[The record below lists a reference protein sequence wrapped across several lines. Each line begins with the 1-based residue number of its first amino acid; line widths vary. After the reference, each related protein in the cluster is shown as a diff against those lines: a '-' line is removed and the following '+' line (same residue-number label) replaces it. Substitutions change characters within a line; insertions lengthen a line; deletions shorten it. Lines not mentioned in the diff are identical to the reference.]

1 MKKISM
7 KRYKIQ
13 NLIINYKTQFTFI
26 KFLVVLILFYD
37 LYMMR
42 TIKRILLKF
51 QVIFFHIHE
60 DLIIRDRAKKI

>member
-26 KFLVVLILFYD
+26 KFLVVSILFYN

-42 TIKRILLKF
+42 TIKEILLKF

-60 DLIIRDRAKKI
+60 DIIIRDRAKKI